1 MSVNIVNP
9 DGSLQSVAGLN
20 NFPSVGTAA
29 FKDSTNAVT
38 AGSTDLVES
47 GAVKSA
53 IDNAVSNVYK
63 PAGNKTVAELLPALL
78 IADNLGNCYNMTTS
92 GTTTS
97 DFVGGAGNP
106 INENDDV
113 AVVDVGTS
121 GSPSYKF
128 NVLAGKIPEATTTN
142 NGLMSSAD
150 KSKLNNVVD
159 NFNYTNL
166 LGTVDLNTVTDNGTY
181 SVYIS
186 DAAAQHAPDTG
197 YFTVTAIRFD
207 NNEQFVFQIINHNA
221 TGTPT
226 YMRRCSGGIWENWER
241 FVKESD
247 TDAITARNPRNI
259 SSDLS
264 NLITAVSEQNL
275 EKYGYKIGDYFDG
288 TSQSSNNFRY
298 WLADMD
304 TFYGGY
310 DYYAVESVHHIGIV
324 VDTNTNSQW
333 YTGSDITDVG
343 YNDSTLHAYLSGTVL
358 NIVKADMIA
367 LFGGSTG
374 LEHLLGQTK
383 LWNKLGTWY
392 WSDENTHS
400 QYIAALTEAQLTGTR
415 IWSADNFQQ
424 GEGHKHLKIFDKY
437 CYNQIFGWK
446 HIWLRSISSSSG
458 ACGALNHGDVNYR
471 GVTASI
477 GAVGLIL
484 FH

>member
-38 AGSTDLVES
+38 AGSADLVES

-78 IADNLGNCYNMTTS
+78 IADNLGNCYNMTSS

-159 NFNYTNL
+159 NFNYA
-166 LGTVDLNTVTDNGTY
+166 GTAASTDLNTLTSPGVRTVNVTGRSAQHSPELYGWYQVFITNANGDTNYVQQMAVHNDGNIYTRISSNGTW
-181 SVYIS
+181 SS
-186 DAAAQHAPDTG
+186 WDRLEKKT
-197 YFTVTAIRFD
+197 
-207 NNEQFVFQIINHNA
+207 E
-221 TGTPT
+221 
-226 YMRRCSGGIWENWER
+226 
-241 FVKESD
+241 
-247 TDAITARNPRNI
+247 TDALTARNPRNI

-343 YNDSTLHAYLSGTVL
+343 YNDSTLHAYLSGTAL

-374 LEHLLGQTK
+374 LEHLLGHTK

-400 QYIAALTEAQLTGTR
+400 QYIAALTECQLAGTR

-424 GEGHKHLKIFDKY
+424 GEGHKQLNLFVKY
-437 CYNQIFGWK
+437 CFSQIFGWK
-446 HIWLRSISSSSG
+446 YIWLRSIQSSSL
-458 ACGALNHGDVNYR
+458 ACGADHGGLVAHY
-471 GVTASI
+471 GVTDSL